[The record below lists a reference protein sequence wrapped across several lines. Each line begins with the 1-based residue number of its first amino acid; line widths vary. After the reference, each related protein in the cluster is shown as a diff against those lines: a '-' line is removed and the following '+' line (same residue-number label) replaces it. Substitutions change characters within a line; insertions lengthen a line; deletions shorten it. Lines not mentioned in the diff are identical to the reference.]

1 MEFSFTDS
9 DIQIISKTL
18 DVNITKTNESYSWQ
32 MSNKQTGQS
41 LYVSIYNHSQV
52 SNPNVSNSKNGS
64 LVSVQSTHGYFELH
78 DCSAYLDFENSEV
91 IFIQS
96 TNDKLTTLVIGKNC
110 SCNMY
115 ANISKDLFEKD
126 ISELDN
132 SMIMS
137 FMQLSIT
144 EGLLLDV

>member
-1 MEFSFTDS
+1 MEFYFTDT
-9 DIQIISKTL
+9 DIEIIAKTL
-18 DVNITKTNESYSWQ
+18 DVEIKKNDESFSWQ
-32 MSNKQTGQS
+32 MSNKATGQS
-41 LYVSIYNHSQV
+41 LFVSIYNHSQI
-52 SNPNVSNSKNGS
+52 SNDRKGV

-78 DCSAYLDFENSEV
+78 DCSAYLDFENSEI
-91 IFIQS
+91 IFIHS

-115 ANISKDLFEKD
+115 ANISKHLFEQD

-144 EGLLLDV
+144 EGLLLDAE